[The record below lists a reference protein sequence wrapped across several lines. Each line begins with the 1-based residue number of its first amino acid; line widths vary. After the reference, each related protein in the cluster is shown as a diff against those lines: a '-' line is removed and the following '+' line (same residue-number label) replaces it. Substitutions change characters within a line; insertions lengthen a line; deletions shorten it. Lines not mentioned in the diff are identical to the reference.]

1 MKEENPRSNLKC
13 RTRRIVYIPM
23 RTHIAS
29 SFLKIAAQSQPKV
42 NAPGR
47 TSGRSVANNYLL
59 GVSLAREIRSQI
71 ARERCAA
78 STGGMKYCQ

>member
-29 SFLKIAAQSQPKV
+29 LFLKIAALSQPKV
-42 NAPGR
+42 DAPGR

-59 GVSLAREIRSQI
+59 GASLAREIRS
-71 ARERCAA
+71 
-78 STGGMKYCQ
+78 